1 MQRHKRFAWTWAAA
15 GMVAVAGLLGACD
28 PEESSGNKPD
38 SGTQQQTDSGTQQ
51 QTDSG
56 TQQQTDSGTQQQADS
71 GTQEQQDSG
80 TQQQTDS
87 GTQQQSDAGTQQC
100 PVPDAGPTVFTPL
113 KVDGTWAAS
122 GYMGDGEHNLI
133 QDSNECA
140 ATRPGAGLGDCHKFT
155 WTPGGAGWGGV
166 WWQYPEGNWG
176 TNPGFEIPEGASVLS
191 FYAWGAAGDEKVT
204 FLVGMGPTADGF
216 ELKSPEVTLTTEP
229 KQYTID
235 VSRVRYRKVVGGFG
249 WVAGGRS
256 SPLVLFIDDI
266 QWR

>member
-28 PEESSGNKPD
+28 PED
-38 SGTQQQTDSGTQQ
+38 SGDKPGPQQQA
-51 QTDSG
+51 DSG

-71 GTQEQQDSG
+71 GTQQQADAGTQEPQDSG
-80 TQQQTDS
+80 TQQQADS
-87 GTQQQSDAGTQQC
+87 GTQQQC
-100 PVPDAGPTVFTPL
+100 PTPDAGPTVFTPL
-113 KVDGTWAAS
+113 KVDGNWAAS

-140 ATRPGAGLGDCHKFT
+140 ATRPGAALGDCHKFT
-155 WTPGGAGWGGV
+155 WTPGSAGWGGV

-176 TNPGFEIPEGASVLS
+176 TTPGFEVPEGASVLS
-191 FYAWGAAGDEKVT
+191 FYAWGANGDEKVT
-204 FLVGMGPTADGF
+204 FLVGMGATADGF
-216 ELKSPEVTLTTEP
+216 ELKTQELTLTTEP

-249 WVAGGRS
+249 WVSGGRS